1 MVNVLVV
8 KPKALSAADKKLLRE
23 AGVVCIE
30 ASDPAS
36 VRMLQPEG
44 PALNGSDLFRAAM
57 LAIAEDKYTNNTT
70 EAFAKNMAAMV
81 KANSAA

>member
-8 KPKALSAADKKLLRE
+8 KPKALNAADKKLLRE
-23 AGVVCIE
+23 SGVVCIE

-57 LAIAEDKYTNNTT
+57 LAIAADRYNGNTA
-70 EAFAKNMAAMV
+70 EAFAKNMAAML
-81 KANSAA
+81 KANSAP